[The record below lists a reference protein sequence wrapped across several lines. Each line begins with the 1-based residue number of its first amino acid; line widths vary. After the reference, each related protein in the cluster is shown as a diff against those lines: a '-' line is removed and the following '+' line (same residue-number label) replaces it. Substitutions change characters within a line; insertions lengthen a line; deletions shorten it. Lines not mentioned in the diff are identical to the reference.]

1 MTVTAGIDLNFAEI
15 VSTLGAGLNA
25 GVSIGKT
32 TGIASTAGKSCPVGP
47 WTCALIFTPNVL
59 HVKGTQTTS
68 EEGCDVDGNRVTS
81 TSPYDV
87 EFPKANA
94 DGVFGGGVDICACT
108 DFAHWSDNGAPSIP
122 CPQPCLAH

>member
-1 MTVTAGIDLNFAEI
+1 MTINAGISLDLSKI
-15 VSTLGAGLNA
+15 VSTLGGGLNA

-32 TGIASTAGKSCPVGP
+32 TGIASTAGKTCPVGP

-59 HVKGTQTTS
+59 HVMGTQTNY
-68 EEGCDVDGNRVTS
+68 EEGCDEGTGAK

-94 DGVFGGGVDICACT
+94 DGVFGGGIDICACT
-108 DFAHWSDNGAPSIP
+108 DFAHWSDNGAPSIK